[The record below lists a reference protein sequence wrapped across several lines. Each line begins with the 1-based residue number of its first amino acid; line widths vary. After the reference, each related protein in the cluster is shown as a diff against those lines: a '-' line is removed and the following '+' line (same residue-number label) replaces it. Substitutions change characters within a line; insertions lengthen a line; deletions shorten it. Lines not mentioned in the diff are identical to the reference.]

1 MPTKTFPAHFKAD
14 GTDGTFEAVVAVFGN
29 VDLQG
34 DRIVPGAFA
43 NTLAEWR
50 ESGDPIPVVF
60 SHQWHDLDAHL
71 GGVEPGDAVELEPG
85 DPRLPETLSDLGGL
99 WVKGTL
105 DMDDPAAA
113 KVHRKMSRR
122 LIKEFSFA
130 YDIRAGGSKRASDG
144 VNELTDLDLF
154 EVGPT
159 LKGANPATV
168 LIGAKDLEGAVP
180 DLTAAQLA
188 AVTKAVNAAL
198 AQTKAE
204 VTAAGSI
211 EAHLGTIAGAVR
223 DWAAELY
230 GRDLYWVFVEATFT
244 DHVLAYVELWDEPY
258 NGGTF
263 YEVPYTAD
271 GDAVTLGEPVAVTLR
286 LETVPKAHLYAP
298 RAKEGRR
305 NSSADSERLNTIHA
319 LAVEL
324 GADCSSAGEASAD
337 PAGTAARSLDDFR
350 LLASVRRELIEL
362 DLVDD

>member
-14 GTDGTFEAVVAVFGN
+14 GADGTFEAVVAVYNN

-34 DRIVPGAFA
+34 DRILPGAFA

-50 ESGDPIPVVF
+50 ASGDPIPVVF
-60 SHQWHDLDAHL
+60 SHQWQDLDAHL
-71 GGVEPGDAVELEPG
+71 GGVDPADAVELEPG
-85 DPRLPETLSDLGGL
+85 DERLPDTLAELGGL
-99 WVKGTL
+99 WVRGTL

-113 KVHRKMSRR
+113 KVHRKMSQR

-130 YDIRAGGSKRASDG
+130 YDIRAGGSKRGSDG
-144 VNELTDLDLF
+144 VTELTDLDLF

-168 LIGAKDLEGAVP
+168 LIAAKDLEAVP
-180 DLTAAQLA
+180 GLTAAQLA
-188 AVTKAVNAAL
+188 AVTKAVNDAL
-198 AQTKAE
+198 RGAKAE
-204 VTAAGSI
+204 VSPDGSI
-211 EAHLGTIAGAVR
+211 EAHLGTIAAAVR
-223 DWAAELY
+223 DWAAGLY
-230 GRDLYWVFVEATFT
+230 GGDLYWVFVEATFT
-244 DHVLAYVELWDEPY
+244 GHVLAYVELWDEPY

-263 YEVPYTAD
+263 YEIPYTVD
-271 GDAVTLGEPVAVTLR
+271 GDAVTLGEPVAVSLR
-286 LETVPKAHLYAP
+286 LETVPKAHLQAP

-305 NSSADSERLNTIHA
+305 NSTADSERLNTIHA

-324 GADCSSAGEASAD
+324 GADCATTDQASAD
-337 PAGTAARSLDDFR
+337 PPNTAARSLDDFR

>member
-14 GTDGTFEAVVAVFGN
+14 TSDGTFEAVVAVFGN

-43 NTLAEWR
+43 NTLEEWR
-50 ESGDPIPVVF
+50 TSGDPIPVVF

-85 DPRLPETLSDLGGL
+85 DPRLPDSLSELGGL
-99 WVKGTL
+99 WVKGAL

-144 VNELTDLDLF
+144 VTELTDLELF

-168 LIGAKDLEGAVP
+168 LIGAKDLEAVP
-180 DLTAAQLA
+180 GLTAAQLDA
-188 AVTKAVNAAL
+188 ITKAVNAAL
-198 AQTKAE
+198 AGTKAQ
-204 VTAAGSI
+204 VTADGSI
-211 EAHLGTIAGAVR
+211 ESHLGAIAGAVR
-223 DWAAELY
+223 EWATELY
-230 GRDLYWVFVEATFT
+230 GRDLYWAFVEATFV
-244 DHVLAYVELWDEPY
+244 DHVLAYIELWDEPY

-263 YEVPYTAD
+263 YEVPYTAAD
-271 GDAVTLGEPVAVTLR
+271 DTVTLGEPVAVTLR

-305 NSSADSERLNTIHA
+305 NSTADTERVASIHA
-319 LAVEL
+319 LTVQL
-324 GADCSSAGEASAD
+324 GADCATTATD
-337 PAGTAARSLDDFR
+337 PPATTARSLDDFR